1 MTYYE
6 ILEVSEKASPEV
18 IRMAYKALCKTY
30 HPDLYQG
37 DKNFAEEKM
46 KQINEAYT
54 TLSDPTKKRQYDATL
69 NRQANYT
76 QSSYQQ
82 PRQTSYSKSKEERQ
96 KPKFVKKLFLTSLIA
111 SPILTLL
118 IFTLIPTIFVFP
130 ILITL
135 TVIAAKWYRRKQGFI
150 KKLPLILLI
159 AFPIIPILFRFV
171 VTFMPI
177 SDLAYFLYDA
187 GTITLQLT
195 PLLQIILVIII
206 VIQNRNRERT
216 KKQ

>member
-46 KQINEAYT
+46 KQINEAYA
-54 TLSDPTKKRQYDATL
+54 TLSDETKKRQYDSTL

-76 QSSYQQ
+76 QSPYQQ
-82 PRQTSYSKSKEERQ
+82 PRQASYSQPKKERP
-96 KPKFVKKLFLTSLIA
+96 KPKFIKKLFLTLLIA

-118 IFTLIPTIFVFP
+118 MLFCIPTIFVTL

-135 TVIAAKWYRRKQGFI
+135 TVIAAKRYRRKERFT
-150 KKLPLILLI
+150 KKLPLIFLI
-159 AFPIIPILFRFV
+159 AYPIIPILFRLV
-171 VTFMPI
+171 VTFMSV
-177 SDLAYFLYDA
+177 SDIAYFLYDV
-187 GTITLQLT
+187 GTLTLQLM
-195 PLLQIILVIII
+195 PILQIILVIII